1 MEITCD
7 DPSLCRSLPP
17 NEYAITMA
25 AVAAASRRYSAG
37 TMSKAAFEDLEKATG
52 FRYNPHGLGQSEALQ
67 LLANPIE
74 VAAYDWVH
82 SVLQG
87 GILVAEIEAILSATT
102 MSREALQAFLA
113 DKQWQFPRCNAIKS
127 RQLHRIFDPRRLIE
141 EAPNKV
147 RGSCAEF
154 LSLYGMLRCFVALQ
168 LGGDTDFERHVA
180 SFNAVCC
187 IVDCI
192 LDVKQCLVDVRVG
205 ADRLEAAV
213 RRHLALHTGVY
224 GDVYIR
230 PKHHWMLD
238 VPQQFRRDGAVLD
251 AFVIERTH
259 LRVKA
264 VAEPIKNVRGFE
276 RSALASLLTT
286 TLQSKEL
293 PSDGLLGRSA
303 PLPGAALFVRVADR
317 LRVWGTEIAFQD
329 VVIRNGSAA
338 WVAACALDAGV
349 LTLLVYPLHPT
360 QAVSEHC
367 DMCQLHS
374 ELVAWSA
381 ADVTLALAWRR
392 RGDGSFMVVRK

>member
-1 MEITCD
+1 
-7 DPSLCRSLPP
+7 
-17 NEYAITMA
+17 
-25 AVAAASRRYSAG
+25 
-37 TMSKAAFEDLEKATG
+37 
-52 FRYNPHGLGQSEALQ
+52 
-67 LLANPIE
+67 
-74 VAAYDWVH
+74 
-82 SVLQG
+82 
-87 GILVAEIEAILSATT
+87 
-102 MSREALQAFLA
+102 
-113 DKQWQFPRCNAIKS
+113 
-127 RQLHRIFDPRRLIE
+127 
-141 EAPNKV
+141 
-147 RGSCAEF
+147 
-154 LSLYGMLRCFVALQ
+154 
-168 LGGDTDFERHVA
+168 
-180 SFNAVCC
+180 
-187 IVDCI
+187 
-192 LDVKQCLVDVRVG
+192 
-205 ADRLEAAV
+205 
-213 RRHLALHTGVY
+213 
-224 GDVYIR
+224 
-230 PKHHWMLD
+230 MLD